1 MASKRELK
9 KDVDYLIFEL
19 FSDCFAY
26 KEVFPDDNADEIA
39 EIINDAIDLRNDLIA
54 RINHPDGKDNR
65 RITKTYFQNVSKDLF
80 EGVDKLFGRL
90 SALAAVK
97 K

>member
-26 KEVFPDDNADEIA
+26 KEVFPNDKVDEIA
-39 EIINDAIDLRNDLIA
+39 KIIDDAVDLRNDLIA

-65 RITKTYFQNVSKDLF
+65 RITKTYFQSVRKDLF
-80 EGVDKLFGRL
+80 EGVDKLFNRL
-90 SALAAVK
+90 SELAAAK